1 MCNIWGSR
9 FVDQIVVVRAVTP
22 FSVAAS
28 VSEEHF
34 LPSSESG
41 IACILE
47 PLKYDDL
54 DLLVG

>member
-1 MCNIWGSR
+1 M
-9 FVDQIVVVRAVTP
+9 DQIVVVRAVTP

-28 VSEEHF
+28 VSEEDF
-34 LPSSESG
+34 PPSSESG

-47 PLKYDDL
+47 ALKYDDL